1 MRFPVPEKARVW
13 ELEFLTLPRTRIP
26 AIKQAGFCHLMA
38 PQAAIVTGTNT
49 VKPSIL
55 EFSFSHSD
63 RCEGVG
69 TQTICAAC
77 LHNTLGPG

>member
-1 MRFPVPEKARVW
+1 MRFPVPEKAQVW
-13 ELEFLTLPRTRIP
+13 VQEFLTLPRTRIP
-26 AIKQAGFCHLMA
+26 AIKQAGFSRLMA
-38 PQAAIVTGTNT
+38 PQAATVMGTAT
-49 VKPSIL
+49 VNPTIL
-55 EFSFSHSD
+55 ELFFSHSD